1 MSFNQKRTAPIRF
14 VLSVLT
20 LSGLVL
26 TAQAQGT
33 SAAAPGNSVSLKD
46 VFDTAWLRQPEAQAF
61 QKRRDAVQAQA
72 KAATMLSP
80 EPPAWEIGQRSDGMT
95 GNKGAR
101 EIELGITVPIWLPG
115 QRTASADLA
124 QAELSWLERKLLAA
138 QLRLA
143 SAVRD
148 AWWGWLRARVDAELA
163 NEQLANAQSL
173 AADVAK
179 RTSAGD
185 LAKSDQHQAEGA
197 VAAAQA
203 HAAQAQAASAA
214 ALAQVMALT
223 GRSAPTDLTVN
234 AAGEPTPG
242 PTSGQTPSSSPSVGH
257 PLLAELED
265 RITVAERTAQLI
277 STQKRSNPELT
288 VATSR
293 ERGAFGERYGQT
305 VQVGIRMPLGAGPRH
320 DARLATAQAEAIEVQ
335 SQLTLEQARI
345 QADQQGAAA
354 RLAAARTQLD
364 AVQRRAKLAN
374 ESRGFFDKSF
384 RLGETDLP
392 TRLRVEAE
400 AAEATRQAA
409 RSQIDLA
416 SAISAWRQSLGLL
429 PE

>member
-1 MSFNQKRTAPIRF
+1 MSSSKKRSAPIRF
-14 VLSVLT
+14 ALSVMT

-33 SAAAPGNSVSLKD
+33 SPAALSGSVSLKD
-46 VFDTAWLRQPEAQAF
+46 VFDTAWQRQPEAHALQS
-61 QKRRDAVQAQA
+61 RRDAAQAQA
-72 KAATMLSP
+72 KAASTLSP
-80 EPPAWEIGQRSDGMT
+80 EPPSLAVAQRSDRLT
-95 GNKGAR
+95 GNSGAR
-101 EIELGITVPIWLPG
+101 EAEVGITIPIWLPG

-124 QAELSWLERKLLAA
+124 QAEISLLERRLLAA

-143 SAVRD
+143 SSVRD
-148 AWWGWLRARVDAELA
+148 AWWGWLRARVDAEVA
-163 NEQLANAQSL
+163 NEQLVNAQGL

-179 RTSAGD
+179 RTQAGD

-203 HAAQAQAASAA
+203 HAAQARATSAA

-223 GRSAPTDLTVN
+223 GRAVSADWTIN
-234 AAGEPTPG
+234 AAGEPTP
-242 PTSGQTPSSSPSVGH
+242 SSSTSIGH

-265 RITVAERTAQLI
+265 RITTAERTAQLI
-277 STQKRSNPELT
+277 STQKRPNPELT
-288 VATSR
+288 VATTR
-293 ERGAFGERYGQT
+293 DRGAYGDRYGQT
-305 VQVGIRMPLGAGPRH
+305 VLIGIRVPFGAGPRH
-320 DARLATAQAEAIEVQ
+320 DARMATAQAEAIEVQ
-335 SQLTLEQARI
+335 SKLILERDRI
-345 QADQQGAAA
+345 HADQRGAAS
-354 RLAAARTQLD
+354 RLDATYIQLD
-364 AVQRRAKLAN
+364 AAQRRAKLAN

-400 AAEATRQAA
+400 AIEATRQAA

>member
-1 MSFNQKRTAPIRF
+1 MSLNQKRSAPFRF

-26 TAQAQGT
+26 AAQAQGI
-33 SAAAPGNSVSLKD
+33 SAAAPGNAVSLKD
-46 VFDTAWLRQPEAQAF
+46 VFDAAWQRQPEAQAF

-72 KAATMLSP
+72 KAASMLSP
-80 EPPAWEIGQRSDGMT
+80 EPPSLEIGQRSDWLT
-95 GNKGAR
+95 GNNGAR

-143 SAVRD
+143 ASVRD

-163 NEQLANAQSL
+163 IEQLANAQGL

-179 RTSAGD
+179 RTQAGD

-223 GRSAPTDLTVN
+223 GRAAPADLTVN
-234 AAGEPTPG
+234 AAGEPTP
-242 PTSGQTPSSSPSVGH
+242 GQTPSSSPSVGH

-277 STQKRSNPELT
+277 GTQKRSNPELT

-305 VQVGIRMPLGAGPRH
+305 VLVGIRVPLGAGPGH

-335 SQLTLEQARI
+335 SQRVLEQARI

-354 RLAAARTQLD
+354 RLAAARTQRD
-364 AVQRRAKLAN
+364 AVQRRARLAN
-374 ESRGFFDKSF
+374 ETRGFFDKSF

-392 TRLRVEAE
+392 TRLRMEAE

-416 SAISAWRQSLGLL
+416 SAMSAWRQSLGLL

>member
-1 MSFNQKRTAPIRF
+1 MSLSKKRSAPIRF
-14 VLSVLT
+14 VLSVMT

-33 SAAAPGNSVSLKD
+33 SAAALSGSLSLKD
-46 VFDTAWLRQPEAQAF
+46 VFDTAWQRQPEAHALQS
-61 QKRRDAVQAQA
+61 RRDAARAQA
-72 KAATMLSP
+72 KAALMLSP
-80 EPPAWEIGQRSDGMT
+80 EPPSLDISQRSDQMT
-95 GNKGAR
+95 GNSGSR
-101 EIELGITVPIWLPG
+101 EAEVGIAVTIWLPG

-124 QAELSWLERKLLAA
+124 RAEISLVERRLLAS

-143 SAVRD
+143 SSVRD
-148 AWWGWLRARVDAELA
+148 AWWGWLRTRVDTELA
-163 NEQLANAQSL
+163 SEQLVNAQRL

-185 LAKSDQHQAEGA
+185 LAKSDRHQAEGA

-223 GRSAPTDLTVN
+223 GRTALADLTVN
-234 AAGEPTPG
+234 AAGEPTPE
-242 PTSGQTPSSSPSVGH
+242 PTLSTGPSVGH

-265 RITVAERTAQLI
+265 RITMAERTAQLI

-288 VATSR
+288 VATT
-293 ERGAFGERYGQT
+293 RGRGTFGERFSQT
-305 VQVGIRMPLGAGPRH
+305 VLIGIRVPFGAGPRYE
-320 DARLATAQAEAIEVQ
+320 ARIATAQAEAIEVQ
-335 SQLTLEQARI
+335 SKLILERDQI
-345 QADQQGAAA
+345 QADQRGAASRLEA
-354 RLAAARTQLD
+354 AQTQLAAA
-364 AVQRRAKLAN
+364 QRRATLAN

-392 TRLRVEAE
+392 TRLRIEAE
-400 AAEATRQAA
+400 AAEAARQAA
-409 RSQIDLA
+409 RSRIDLA
-416 SAISAWRQSLGLL
+416 FAISALRQTLGLL

>member
-1 MSFNQKRTAPIRF
+1 MSLYKKRSTPIRIA
-14 VLSVLT
+14 LSVMT

-33 SAAAPGNSVSLKD
+33 SAAALSGSVSLKD
-46 VFDTAWLRQPEAQAF
+46 VFETAWQRQPEAHALQS
-61 QKRRDAVQAQA
+61 RRDAAQAQA
-72 KAATMLSP
+72 KAASMLSP
-80 EPPAWEIGQRSDGMT
+80 EPPSLEISQRSDRMT
-95 GNKGAR
+95 GNSGAL
-101 EIELGITVPIWLPG
+101 EAEVGIAVPIWLPG

-124 QAELSWLERKLLAA
+124 QAEISLVERKLLAS

-143 SAVRD
+143 SSVRD

-163 NEQLANAQSL
+163 SEQLANAQRL

-179 RTSAGD
+179 RTNAGD

-223 GRSAPTDLTVN
+223 GRTAPADLKVN
-234 AAGEPTPG
+234 AAVEPTPD
-242 PTSGQTPSSSPSVGH
+242 STPHTGASVGH

-265 RITVAERTAQLI
+265 RITMAERTAQLI
-277 STQKRSNPELT
+277 SAQRRSNPELT
-288 VATSR
+288 VATTR
-293 ERGAFGERYGQT
+293 GRGAFGERYGQT
-305 VQVGIRMPLGAGPRH
+305 VLIGIRVPLGAGPRH

-335 SQLTLEQARI
+335 SQLVLEQARI
-345 QADQQGAAA
+345 QADKQGAAA
-354 RLAAARTQLD
+354 RLEAARTQLD
-364 AVQRRAKLAN
+364 AAQRRAQLAN

-392 TRLRVEAE
+392 TRLRIEAE
-400 AAEATRQAA
+400 AAEAARQAA
-409 RSQIDLA
+409 RSRIDLA
-416 SAISAWRQSLGLL
+416 SAISALRQSLGLL